1 MNIAKRN
8 GVKSRIPKRVRRIL
22 ILLIWL
28 LLWQL
33 LATLIHN
40 RILFVGPAE
49 AFAALWKQLPTS
61 EFWRTV
67 WHSSLRICSGYLL
80 AFFLG
85 VLSGIVAYKKWYVE
99 EFLEPAVA
107 LLQSVPVASFVI
119 LALIW
124 IGSKN
129 LAVLISFVIVFPVIY
144 RNTLQGMKEADV
156 QLLEMADVFGMSA
169 WSRFWYVYRPSLF
182 PYLLA
187 GSRTACGMAWKSGV
201 AAEVIGVPDLSIGEK
216 LYMAKIYLSTAELFA
231 WTFVVIVVS
240 RLLERAFLWVMGQV
254 SVERLKAGREKD
266 VKRTGIVDRKQRSVT
281 GKEMAVVDRKRW
293 SIMKK
298 RSEAGIDGSWAAA
311 SVQVQSL
318 SKSYGEKQV
327 LSDLSLSLEAGQ
339 IYCLMGTSGIGKT
352 TLLRILLGLEM
363 PDAAADGVGLETSD
377 VAVGNVDL
385 TMFAAGSVEMYP
397 ESAISAVFQ
406 ENRLLGYADAVE
418 NIVVAGKRR
427 GLCYAPQEVL
437 QDLLEPEAWQKQTEL
452 LSGGMQRRVAIARAL
467 AVRSNLILM
476 DEPFTGLDEET
487 RRRTIQQ
494 ILKFRAGRTLLVVT
508 HQEEDAQLLGA
519 QVLRITSAAARKEA
533 QD

>member
-1 MNIAKRN
+1 M
-8 GVKSRIPKRVRRIL
+8 
-22 ILLIWL
+22 
-28 LLWQL
+28 
-33 LATLIHN
+33 
-40 RILFVGPAE
+40 
-49 AFAALWKQLPTS
+49 
-61 EFWRTV
+61 
-67 WHSSLRICSGYLL
+67 
-80 AFFLG
+80 
-85 VLSGIVAYKKWYVE
+85 
-99 EFLEPAVA
+99 
-107 LLQSVPVASFVI
+107 
-119 LALIW
+119 
-124 IGSKN
+124 
-129 LAVLISFVIVFPVIY
+129 
-144 RNTLQGMKEADV
+144 
-156 QLLEMADVFGMSA
+156 
-169 WSRFWYVYRPSLF
+169 
-182 PYLLA
+182 
-187 GSRTACGMAWKSGV
+187 
-201 AAEVIGVPDLSIGEK
+201 
-216 LYMAKIYLSTAELFA
+216 
-231 WTFVVIVVS
+231 
-240 RLLERAFLWVMGQV
+240 
-254 SVERLKAGREKD
+254 
-266 VKRTGIVDRKQRSVT
+266 
-281 GKEMAVVDRKRW
+281 
-293 SIMKK
+293 
-298 RSEAGIDGSWAAA
+298 
-311 SVQVQSL
+311 
-318 SKSYGEKQV
+318 
-327 LSDLSLSLEAGQ
+327 LSDLSLSLKAGQ